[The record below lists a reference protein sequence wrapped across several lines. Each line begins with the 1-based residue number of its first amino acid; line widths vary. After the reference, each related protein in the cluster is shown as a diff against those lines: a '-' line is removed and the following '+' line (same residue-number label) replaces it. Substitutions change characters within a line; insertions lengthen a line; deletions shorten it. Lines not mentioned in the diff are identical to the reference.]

1 MMKNNKG
8 FSLVELIVVIA
19 IMAILA
25 AVAVV
30 GVSVYVP
37 KAKQAKDRELV
48 SDIEYALNLYYQSNA
63 GEMTGG
69 YVILTQNEAKAS
81 ANLEQAMVEAFG
93 ANWEREL
100 ALAYDG
106 WAFDKNLFSSMVS
119 VNGNYISAV
128 PGSSYINGVGTDAL
142 LEDVQLAT
150 SQLAEFLM
158 MADKL
163 GADGETLLNGL
174 LGGDAENNYLSV
186 LEGYDGEVNAQVL
199 ANATVFGIASTLDAT
214 ASADVIDKF
223 SNGYY
228 IGRFS
233 SSDTYLNSNAEDVLV
248 DTANTYAALEAY
260 VGYVNKNGT
269 DAEKTSVN
277 AAFDK
282 LKADMQDPAVLSGR
296 SEAVVSAIN
305 TCGVSIYNVTK
316 RNCWKSYTTNGVG
329 AQDGK
334 AYIGIMQTVNGLS
347 GDYQGSLGDDSLFTN
362 GDLANRVD
370 NFVLTAGSSADLSA
384 LSGVKNEILNQIDD
398 GSTLVVAFAVDANGA
413 PRCTVLFLGT
423 NE

>member
-1 MMKNNKG
+1 MRNNKG

-19 IMAILA
+19 IMAVLA
-25 AVAVV
+25 AVAVI
-30 GVSVYVP
+30 GVSIYIP
-37 KAKQAKDRELV
+37 KAQQAADKQLV
-48 SDIEYALNLYYQSNA
+48 SDIEQVMNLYYQSNA

-69 YVILTQNEAKAS
+69 YVILTQNGAKAS
-81 ANLEQAMVEAFG
+81 ANLEQAMAEAFG
-93 ANWEREL
+93 ANWESEL

-150 SQLAEFLM
+150 SQLAEFLIL
-158 MADKL
+158 AQNY
-163 GADGETLLNGL
+163 GADGSAILNGL

-199 ANATVFGIASTLDAT
+199 ANATVFGIASTLDAD
-214 ASADVIDKF
+214 ASADVIEKF
-223 SNGYY
+223 STGHY
-228 IGRFS
+228 INRFK
-233 SSDTYLNSNAEDVLV
+233 SDDTDLDPNAEDILV

-260 VGYVNKNGT
+260 VGYVNKHSN
-269 DAEKTSVN
+269 DAEEVAAVN

-282 LKADMQDPAVLSGR
+282 LKADMQDPNVLRGGTT
-296 SEAVVSAIN
+296 AVVAAIN
-305 TCGVSIYNVTK
+305 TCGKEIRRLTK
-316 RNCWKSYTTNGVG
+316 NTIMDSYFDGPS
-329 AQDGK
+329 ASDGK

-347 GDYQGSLGDDSLFTN
+347 GDYKNNLGDDSLFTN

-370 NFVLTAGSSADLSA
+370 NFVLTAGGSADLSA
-384 LSGVKNEILNQIDD
+384 LSGVKNEILNKIGD

-413 PRCTVLFLGT
+413 PQCTVLFLGSD
-423 NE
+423 E